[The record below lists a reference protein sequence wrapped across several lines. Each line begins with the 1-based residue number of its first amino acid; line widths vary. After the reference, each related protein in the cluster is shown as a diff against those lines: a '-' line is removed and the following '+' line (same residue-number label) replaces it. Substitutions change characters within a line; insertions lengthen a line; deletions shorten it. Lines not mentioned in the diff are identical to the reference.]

1 MQYLRK
7 LRKLYYSSKDTQQ
20 TTENFSVIFSF
31 GTNPKMD
38 KKHRIQNRLK
48 KNQ

>member
-1 MQYLRK
+1 MQFIRK
-7 LRKLYYSSKDTQQ
+7 VQKPYYSSKDTQQ

-38 KKHRIQNRLK
+38 E
-48 KNQ
+48 